1 MAQGRCELGVKAFA
15 LFALK
20 VISGLHG
27 AQDAFASRAER
38 PPTILSFPREAALC
52 FMILGTFNG
61 RRL

>member
-27 AQDAFASRAER
+27 AQDAFASRAES
-38 PPTILSFPREAALC
+38 PPTILS
-52 FMILGTFNG
+52 
-61 RRL
+61 